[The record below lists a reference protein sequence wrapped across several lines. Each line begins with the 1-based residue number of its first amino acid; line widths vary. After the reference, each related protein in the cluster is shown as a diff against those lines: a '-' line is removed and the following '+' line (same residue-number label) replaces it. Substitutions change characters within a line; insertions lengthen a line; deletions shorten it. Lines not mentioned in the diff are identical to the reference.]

1 MRPVRYLLRNLNLL
15 NGLLMGILAAAA
27 SVTVVPSLDPTV
39 RLSLPAVRAAA
50 VSAAA
55 QEKPPRTLVP
65 GDYALISEQ
74 NLFHPERKVP
84 PEKAV
89 EKAVARPEIFLN
101 GTLITG
107 EGSYAFIEDRK
118 APPPAAGGRGKRQL
132 TLRKGS
138 SFGGYLLGEVEADRI
153 VLVRGEDRFV
163 VMLMDREKRRA
174 AERAAAPAAAPK
186 ASPGAAAAA
195 PPANGSP
202 PKATPEP
209 GIGLIVPR
217 APLSPASPSQPRT
230 AAPPGQTEAVQG
242 PGIGGS
248 GAWPPTRSTVEQTR
262 QKLQEAQ
269 QIRREQLQKGPAAS
283 P

>member
-1 MRPVRYLLRNLNLL
+1 MKPIRYLLRNLNLL
-15 NGLLMGILAAAA
+15 NGLLLGILAAGA
-27 SVTVVPSLDPTV
+27 SVTVVPSLDPAV

-50 VSAAA
+50 TPAAV

-101 GTLITG
+101 GTLITD

-118 APPPAAGGRGKRQL
+118 APPPAGGERGKRQL
-132 TLRKGS
+132 TLRKGATL
-138 SFGGYLLGEVEADRI
+138 GGYLLSEVAADRI
-153 VLVRGEDRFV
+153 VLVKGEDRFV
-163 VMLMDREKRRA
+163 VTLTDREKRRGD
-174 AERAAAPAAAPK
+174 ERAVAPAMTPKAAGTAAPAPRTD
-186 ASPGAAAAA
+186 
-195 PPANGSP
+195 GSP
-202 PKATPEP
+202 SKGTPES
-209 GIGLIVPR
+209 GIGLIAPR
-217 APLSPASPSQPRT
+217 APLSPAAPSQPRT
-230 AAPPGQTEAVQG
+230 AAPSGQAEAVQG

-248 GAWPPTRSTVEQTR
+248 GAWPPTRSSVEQTR

-269 QIRREQLQKGPAAS
+269 QIRREQLQKSPAAS